1 VTIDAVRLKTKKKD
15 WCKQHR
21 KVEFFRKF
29 WTIRTEIAYE
39 GYQSGATKEHEVQ
52 IWQTSKKKTTLGKKS
67 VCLFK
72 IFYSSSVQHYQN
84 SFIEEDSLPFN
95 LIWFKGT
102 PSALCV

>member
-1 VTIDAVRLKTKKKD
+1 V
-15 WCKQHR
+15 Q
-21 KVEFFRKF
+21 FFRKF

-52 IWQTSKKKTTLGKKS
+52 ICQISKNKTNLRKKS